1 VAEFEMI
8 HEVYHPD
15 IVMIPIGGRYTMGP
29 REAAYALDIL
39 QAKIAIPMHYNTFD
53 KIAQDPLDL
62 QKHMKSDKTQIQI
75 MKPGESF
82 KYLQ

>member
-1 VAEFEMI
+1 
-8 HEVYHPD
+8 
-15 IVMIPIGGRYTMGP
+15 MIPIGGRYTMGP